1 MSTVHRS
8 YTRALCVV
16 AGVALCTA
24 LALASAHSPTARAAS
39 AGQLRQEI
47 NVGQGHLS
55 SLAGQLGAAASHVAH
70 LNSSIAG
77 LEGQIGRIEADLD
90 AKLAALG
97 HTRTE
102 LKAARKRL
110 AQLEADQARD
120 EVVLAKQLVNR
131 YESDRPDIV
140 SVVLNSTGFQ
150 DLLEQISFA
159 SRIQLQNVQVVKRVK
174 AIRRAVAGQAVH
186 LGALEVREQSL
197 TDQIRSRRNE
207 LVNTKVSLVQQRL
220 AAARDRDAKA
230 SRLESARSQVA
241 SLQQQLSSLEAAQ
254 AAAAA
259 RAARATAARAAA
271 ARASA
276 NAAPAPSSSGGT
288 SPAPSAPAPSR
299 GSGGFVFPLPK
310 SAAVSP
316 SAWSPDDGVD
326 ISAPGNTPEY
336 AVCSGTIVLHGIG
349 GFGPWAP
356 VLHCDSP
363 VGGYSYVYYG
373 HAGPANQLPVG
384 THVSAGEVM
393 SSVGP
398 GDVGISTGPH
408 IEIGFCSASGNP
420 LGPGT
425 AGTMMS
431 LLQSSY

>member
-1 MSTVHRS
+1 MLTAYRS
-8 YTRALCVV
+8 YKRAVGVL
-16 AGVALCTA
+16 AGVAACAGFA
-24 LALASAHSPTARAAS
+24 LTGTPSSAARAAGV
-39 AGQLRQEI
+39 GQLRQEI
-47 NVGQGHLS
+47 DAGQGRIS
-55 SLAGQLGAAASHVAH
+55 SLAGQLGAAASHLAH
-70 LNSSIAG
+70 LNSSIAS
-77 LEGQIGRIEADLD
+77 LEGQIARIETDLD
-90 AKLAALG
+90 AKLAALA
-97 HTRTE
+97 HTRAE

-120 EVVLAKQLVNR
+120 ESVLAQQLVNG

-150 DLLEQISFA
+150 NLLEQISFA
-159 SRIQLQNVQVVKRVK
+159 SRIQQQNVQVVKRVRS
-174 AIRRAVAGQAVH
+174 IRRAVAGQAVH
-186 LGALEVREQSL
+186 LGALEVREQTL
-197 TDQIRSRRNE
+197 TSQIRSRRDD
-207 LVNTKVSLVQQRL
+207 LVSTKVSLVQQQL
-220 AAARDRDAKA
+220 TAARDRDAKA

-241 SLQQQLSSLEAAQ
+241 GLQHQLSSLEAAQ

-259 RAARATAARAAA
+259 SAARAAA
-271 ARASA
+271 ARAAAAQS
-276 NAAPAPSSSGGT
+276 APAPSSSGGS
-288 SPAPSAPAPSR
+288 SPAPSAPSSSR

-316 SAWSPDDGVD
+316 SSWSPDDGVD

-356 VLHCDSP
+356 VLHCDSS
-363 VGGYSYVYYG
+363 VAGYSYIYYG